1 MTTINGRSL
10 LISWEEPLIPN
21 GIIRN
26 YTITRATLN
35 DVPVTLVTVD
45 GTVFN
50 YTDQGLEPFTSYN
63 YTIIAATAGGSTET
77 DYSVGTTA
85 EELATGLTAPLTM
98 SINST
103 TIFVSWD
110 PPGELN
116 GVLESYSLYRISD
129 TQNATLV
136 YLNLT
141 TTFEDTDLMPYTDYQ
156 YYYEVLN
163 GAGSIESPLSMITRT
178 LPGVPSEGPNS
189 TATTINS
196 TAILLSWNTPLS
208 STLQGPLVGYEIE
221 WRSNNMAQQQLIE
234 NTTADTNMYIISGL
248 LPNMQY
254 IFRVSFIVSCDNG
267 MTIILYRYLYLMEKH
282 ELLAQNPLQLHL
294 MESLPMCYHRL

>member
-1 MTTINGRSL
+1 MLFLAPENFTQPTVTTINGRSL

-26 YTITRATLN
+26 YMITRATLD
-35 DVPVTLVTVD
+35 DVPVTLVTVN

-63 YTIIAATAGGSTET
+63 YTVIAVTAGGSTET
-77 DYSVGTTA
+77 DYSVGMTA
-85 EELATGLTAPLTM
+85 QELASGLTAPLTM
-98 SINST
+98 TVNST

-110 PPGELN
+110 PPSDPN
-116 GVLESYSLYRISD
+116 GILQSYSLYRISD
-129 TQNATLV
+129 TQNGTLV
-136 YLNLT
+136 YQNLIT
-141 TTFEDTDLMPYTDYQ
+141 NFEDADLMPYTDYQ

-163 GAGSIESPLSMITRT
+163 GAGSVESPLSIITRT
-178 LPGVPSEGPNS
+178 LPGIPSEGPNS

-196 TAILLSWNTPLS
+196 TAILLSWIAPLS

-221 WRSNNMAQQQLIE
+221 WRSNNAAQQELIE
-234 NTTADTNMYIISGL
+234 NITADTNMYIISGL

-254 IFRVSFIVSCDNG
+254 FFRVS
-267 MTIILYRYLYLMEKH
+267 
-282 ELLAQNPLQLHL
+282 LL
-294 MESLPMCYHRL
+294 SI